1 MNGKPWWAL
10 NRFQR
15 AAHLNP
21 QYVTDFTEFE
31 EGVWT
36 YVGRAHYQMGELEKA
51 RKALERAREEHNED
65 HLARIY
71 LGLVL
76 MRQGESEQGL
86 REATVGLRSLKA
98 WLTDLELYNS
108 AGGYWDPGSVLENEI
123 GNLLA
128 MIDGRDVRWQ
138 QVAPRLERLGIEF
151 EEEIDR
157 AWEDELQDREG
168 ESEGGGSQG

>member
-1 MNGKPWWAL
+1 MNGRPWWAL

-51 RKALERAREEHNED
+51 RKALEQAREEHNED

-86 REATVGLRSLKA
+86 REATVADLTALGPSVSFSSQTNLWPGALLQFHFLPTKQPLANVSGVKSQN
-98 WLTDLELYNS
+98 LTD
-108 AGGYWDPGSVLENEI
+108 I
-123 GNLLA
+123 
-128 MIDGRDVRWQ
+128 
-138 QVAPRLERLGIEF
+138 F
-151 EEEIDR
+151 K
-157 AWEDELQDREG
+157 
-168 ESEGGGSQG
+168 